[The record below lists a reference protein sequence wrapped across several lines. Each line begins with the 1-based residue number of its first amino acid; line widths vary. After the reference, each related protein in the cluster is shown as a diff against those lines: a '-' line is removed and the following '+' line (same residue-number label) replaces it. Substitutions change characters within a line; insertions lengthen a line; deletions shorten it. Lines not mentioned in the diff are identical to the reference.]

1 MSNKNKLVPLINL
14 LEKNSIYFK
23 IKYKCIKITI
33 IIPILDI
40 YIIKYYCNSN
50 YYIYINDNFFK
61 KINEKELSDKYN
73 KYKN

>member
-1 MSNKNKLVPLINL
+1 MSNKNNLVPLINL

-50 YYIYINDNFFK
+50 YYIYI
-61 KINEKELSDKYN
+61 
-73 KYKN
+73 